1 MIGSKSSIKCSVCD
15 STIRLRMIK
24 YIKDGLTVVDK
35 ETRVMA
41 LDRHY
46 KEGHR

>member
-1 MIGSKSSIKCSVCD
+1 MMGLKSSVKCSVCN
-15 STIRLRMIK
+15 STIRLRLVK
-24 YIKDGLTVVDK
+24 YIKDGLTVVEK

-46 KEGHR
+46 KEGHK

>member
-1 MIGSKSSIKCSVCD
+1 MIGSKSSIKCSVCNT
-15 STIRLRMIK
+15 TIRLRMIK
-24 YIKDGLTVVDK
+24 YIKDRLTVVER